1 MRKLSKKKIARL
13 IKLRLAGKTNKQIA
27 NSLDISTRR
36 VKQIYK
42 IYCTTNR
49 YPVLQKPG
57 IKQAELTED
66 DISIVRE
73 SYKEL
78 PSGAR
83 MLEKYIERKRN
94 IHIPHNRIHRIL
106 MSSGYAR
113 EEQAK
118 KKQRKWVRYERQ
130 HSLSL
135 LHTDWYEC
143 ACGKKLIT
151 FEDDASRAVLAAG
164 EFDEATDENTVK
176 ILKEAI
182 KEGNAY
188 GSIIQMLTDNGTQFC
203 VPAGPIRTEGETKFQ
218 RVLKRHE
225 IQHIR
230 TRRHHPQTNGKIERF
245 HGTYAKHRHRFKS
258 LKAFVK
264 WYNDVKPHMS
274 LDFDNA
280 ETPSEAFMRKMR
292 PEYLV
297 GMCSRLGW
305 W

>member
-1 MRKLSKKKIARL
+1 MKKLSNKKIQR
-13 IKLRLAGKTNKQIA
+13 IVKMKLVGESNKQIA
-27 NSLDISTRR
+27 KHFGVTTRR
-36 VKQIYK
+36 IQQIFKVYWK
-42 IYCTTNR
+42 TGSS
-49 YPVLQKPG
+49 PKLQKPG
-57 IKQAELTED
+57 KRRAEATED
-66 DISIVRE
+66 DILTVKE
-73 SYKEL
+73 AYKEL

-83 MLEKYIERKRN
+83 MLEKFIERKSN

-143 ACGKKLIT
+143 ACGKKLIS
-151 FEDDASRAVLAAG
+151 FEDDASRGILAAG
-164 EFDEATDENTVK
+164 EFDEATDDNTVNV
-176 ILKEAI
+176 LKEAI
-182 KEGNAY
+182 KAAKPY
-188 GSIIQMLTDNGTQFC
+188 GPIIQILTDNGSQFC
-203 VPAGPIRTEGETKFQ
+203 ASAGPNRTEGETDFQ
-218 RVLKRHE
+218 RTLKKHK

-230 TRRHHPQTNGKIERF
+230 TRRHHPQTNGKLERF
-245 HGTYAKHRHRFKS
+245 HGTYAVHRHRFKS

-264 WYNDVKPHMS
+264 WYNEVKPHMS

-280 ETPSEAFMRKMR
+280 ETPSEAFIRKMR

-297 GMCSRLGW
+297 GMCSRLDW